1 MSGVAVKKDQNR
13 GIQLML
19 LGCIILPMMDAAA
32 KYMGETIAAAVIVL
46 ARFGFQSLLL
56 FPFVRKTLSWPS
68 GAELALHIKRS
79 LSICFATVCFFTA
92 IQVMPIADALAI
104 FFVMPLLVTLLAPW
118 MLGESFGWRRL
129 VAVLVGMVGAM
140 IIIQPGHELFG
151 IRAFLPLL
159 TALGFTFYLMYTR
172 KLARQDTGGNVAP
185 LTMQFWSG
193 FFGSLIM
200 AVTLLIMQPF
210 DSPVFNLAWPEL
222 WQWRQLFL
230 VGALAA
236 GGHLLVAHA
245 FKHAD
250 ASVLAPFQYAELV
263 VAALLG
269 WWLFNDIPAMTT
281 WVGGGILVASGL
293 YIFHREQTVG

>member
-1 MSGVAVKKDQNR
+1 MKKDQNR
-13 GIQLML
+13 GIQLLL

-32 KYMGETIAAAVIVL
+32 KYMGETIAVALIVL

-68 GAELALHIKRS
+68 GSELILHIKRS
-79 LSICFATVCFFTA
+79 LSICCATACFFTA

-129 VAVLVGMVGAM
+129 VAVLVGMAGAM
-140 IIIQPGHELFG
+140 IIIQPGHEIFG

-172 KLARQDTGGNVAP
+172 KLARQGEGGNVAP

-200 AVTLLIMQPF
+200 ISALLVMQPF
-210 DSPVFNLAWPEL
+210 NFATFNLAWPEL

-230 VGALAA
+230 IGVFAA
-236 GGHLLVAHA
+236 VGHLLVTHA
-245 FKHAD
+245 FKYAD
-250 ASVLAPFQYAELV
+250 ASVLAPFQYSELV

-269 WWLFNDIPAMTT
+269 WWLFDDIPAVTT

-293 YIFHREQTVG
+293 YIFHREQVVAEE